1 MPGEGKALL
10 AAALWA
16 IAGIVFAA
24 QIRRVSPLALNFI
37 RCLAATAFVCLLIPF
52 TGASGEIRSA
62 SAATIVTMVATG
74 VLSTAFGDSLFF
86 FALPALGASLAVP
99 VSSSVYPLLTL
110 FIAAVALGEKI
121 TVTIVFGSLL
131 VVLGIFLLLS
141 QTRPAVVAAPVDER
155 RRNAFDKR
163 VAVLL
168 LIAAAA
174 FYTTSTVWL
183 RVGTGNLGPTSAGVL
198 RTGAAGVFLLSTL
211 RPLEGSPRFDFR
223 SAAWVAV
230 AGVIGLGLGSLFY
243 IAAVEEAGAGKTAV
257 LTSTMPL
264 FNLPLAVLFLK
275 ERVTPRIILGTI
287 TCVAGISLI
296 I

>member
-1 MPGEGKALL
+1 LPGEGKALL

-24 QIRRVSPLALNFI
+24 QIRRVSPLALNLI

-52 TGASGEIRSA
+52 TGASGEIGSA
-62 SAATIVTMVATG
+62 SAATIFTMVATG

-110 FIAAVALGEKI
+110 LIAAVALGEKI

-141 QTRPAVVAAPVDER
+141 QTRPAVVPSLDER
-155 RRNAFDKR
+155 RRITFDKR

-168 LIAAAA
+168 LIAAAV
-174 FYTTSTVWL
+174 FYTASTVWL

-198 RTGAAGVFLLSTL
+198 RTGAAGVFLLSML
-211 RPLEGSPRFDFR
+211 RPLEQSPRFDFR

>member
-16 IAGIVFAA
+16 VSGIVFAS
-24 QIRRVSPLALNFI
+24 QIRRVTPLTLNVI
-37 RCLAATAFVCLLIPF
+37 RCVAATVFVCLLIPF
-52 TGASGEIRSA
+52 TGAAGEIRSA
-62 SAATIVTMVATG
+62 SVATIVTMVGTG
-74 VLSTAFGDSLFF
+74 IVSTGLGDSLYFV
-86 FALPALGASLAVP
+86 ALPTLGASLAVP

-110 FIAAVALGEKI
+110 LIAAVALGERI
-121 TVTIVFGSLL
+121 TLTIVFGSLL

-141 QTRPAVVAAPVDER
+141 QTRSVVVPPVDGQR
-155 RRNAFDKR
+155 RITLDRRA
-163 VAVLL
+163 AVLL
-168 LIAAAA
+168 LIAAAV
-174 FYTTSTVWL
+174 FYTASTVWL
-183 RVGTGNLGPTSAGVL
+183 RVGTGNLGPTSAGLL
-198 RTGAAGVFLLSTL
+198 RTGAAGVFLLSMI
-211 RPLEGSPRFDFR
+211 RPLERSSRFDFR
-223 SAAWVAV
+223 SAAWIAV
-230 AGVIGLGLGSLFY
+230 AGVVGLGLGSLFY